1 MIFDLFSYQ
10 FFLDI
15 FIKIFIR
22 LNVYM
27 NILTFEWGYIP
38 QNMRENKTEYTSHGE
53 EKEKKKTSKGC
64 LSRGERT

>member
-1 MIFDLFSYQ
+1 
-10 FFLDI
+10 
-15 FIKIFIR
+15 
-22 LNVYM
+22 M